1 MKNDIKIHML
11 ESSGGFEPEGILIDA
26 HEIKIRAKIIK
37 GTKFRLAVNE
47 CILIMHPIK
56 STNITHIGYDDSD
69 ASLNQQDLYVMFT
82 GGGLYVYQDFL
93 VSDIKGIL
101 SSKSKGKFL
110 NNTIKP
116 NYGVTNLLK

>member
-11 ESSGGFEPEGILIDA
+11 ESSGGFETEGVRIDA
-26 HEIKIRAKIIK
+26 HEIKKRAKIIK

-47 CILIMHPIK
+47 CILIMQPIK

-69 ASLNQQDLYVMFT
+69 ESLNQQDLYVMFT
-82 GGGLYVYQDFL
+82 GGGLYVYHDVL
-93 VSDIKGIL
+93 LRDIVGIL
-101 SSKSKGKFL
+101 ATHSKGKFL